1 MTGGACRRGGDI
13 RGDVGAYAWM
23 VEADAVG
30 AWAAALCFG
39 YEPTVRVAL
48 EDPGRKRR
56 RAQLQHHLQPRLAS
70 EGQHLVER
78 VEPVLPAGGL
88 AVGPFDGE
96 SNAVES
102 EGANRLEVVYRSLA
116 IASKRTRVRDRDRH
130 EWLRTSRSGLRG
142 RNRRQQQARR
152 RRRHENNFEKVS
164 HKPYPCCPC
173 NPWLASWSV

>member
-1 MTGGACRRGGDI
+1 MSGGACRRGGDI
-13 RGDVGAYAWM
+13 RGNVRAYAWM

-30 AWAAALCFG
+30 AWAAALYFG

-70 EGQHLVER
+70 KGQHLVER

-96 SNAVES
+96 SNAIES
-102 EGANRLEVVYRSLA
+102 EGANHLEVFYRSLA
-116 IASKRTRVRDRDRH
+116 IASKRTRVRDGDRH

-152 RRRHENNFEKVS
+152 RRRRENNFEKGS

-173 NPWLASWSV
+173 NPWL